1 MSESHFSRRIW
12 QEILSH
18 HKGVPERPFKCYAC
32 DYTNGSSLQLI
43 IHVGVVHKMAIKY
56 HFEVLNI
63 NKDWTHIESFGVPKK
78 VPSSPLQ
85 SSPMVVKKE
94 TIKTVQPSKVAPPV
108 VPKLEKCPVC
118 EEAVTF
124 PAVLFHVAQH
134 HFSQL
139 LATAKV
145 PVEAPFKCPKCPHF
159 AENYGAMLKH
169 FLIFHKQLEVMTE
182 KLKNPDASEVKVIF
196 LLLAN
201 VLNTEVQM
209 NVSFFSCNVYSLM
222 QFFLCSKIILSFFF
236 VHHLLCVSKSSKFR
250 IHIFLFKILWLLKIK
265 TNIAI

>member
-1 MSESHFSRRIW
+1 
-12 QEILSH
+12 
-18 HKGVPERPFKCYAC
+18 
-32 DYTNGSSLQLI
+32 
-43 IHVGVVHKMAIKY
+43 MAIKY

-250 IHIFLFKILWLLKIK
+250 IHIFLVKILWLHKIE
-265 TNIAI
+265 TNIAIWRKIPTFRIWQFFPSKFFRCKHCD

>member
-1 MSESHFSRRIW
+1 MRRIFKQILTISNYFFRHNGELYRHMSESHFSRRIW
-12 QEILSH
+12 QENLSH
-18 HKGVPERPFKCYAC
+18 LSSGKGAERPFKCYAC

-63 NKDWTHIESFGVPKK
+63 NKDWTNIESFGVPKK
-78 VPSSPLQ
+78 FSAATLSSPSSSSQ
-85 SSPMVVKKE
+85 SSQMVVKK
-94 TIKTVQPSKVAPPV
+94 TLISTSTSSHQPSSKVAPI
-108 VPKLEKCPVC
+108 PKLEKCPVC

-182 KLKNPDASEVKVIF
+182 KLKNPDSSEVKVF
-196 LLLAN
+196 
-201 VLNTEVQM
+201 
-209 NVSFFSCNVYSLM
+209 FFSPVY
-222 QFFLCSKIILSFFF
+222 
-236 VHHLLCVSKSSKFR
+236 
-250 IHIFLFKILWLLKIK
+250 
-265 TNIAI
+265 